1 MGVGLCLSRLSDE
14 GCIPEPMRGTLALE
28 ERGGSQII
36 DNVLPSSPSQGSYGL
51 HDVKIISTSKEGFIQ
66 LLLN

>member
-1 MGVGLCLSRLSDE
+1 
-14 GCIPEPMRGTLALE
+14 MRGTLALE